1 MRAFSGVWM
10 VCVAAWVGIFAGA
23 SHAEWTTQEIVL
35 QPGWNAVFLLVQP
48 VENGCGQVFA
58 DVPVKSVWSWV
69 KRFSS
74 VQFLQNPDELLPE
87 MPDWLTYFPPSHPQ
101 AFLTDL
107 FALHAGKC
115 YLVELDGT
123 EPRTL
128 VLAGKTEIRKIEWIP
143 NSFNLVGFHVNPA
156 APPAFQM
163 FFAGDSAL
171 SGQAVYRTLPNGKNE
186 MVGDLAA
193 TRLRAGEAY
202 WVYCK
207 GASSFSGPLK
217 VDCDLREGL
226 DYGKDLTEQTLRLKN
241 VSSEERTV
249 TVRLRPSTRP
259 VKGGVKSDLPVYG
272 GDVALSFIRLLA
284 WRPLEEPLVFSLA
297 PGIEQDLRLA
307 VRRAAMKKQGLPEA
321 VYESILEVSDDK
333 GSFFEIPV
341 SAKAGDDPAGLWVG
355 NVKVNAV
362 SEAGNAADSVTPAPA
377 ASEFT
382 FRIIVHVDAAG
393 AGRLLQHVT
402 LMQVQAVRE
411 PDPDNPGQYIQTAPP
426 RYVLLT
432 NDNLIS
438 QYEGI
443 SMRDGKLVGR
453 RITAPVFGFR
463 DPVSLTGDI
472 ETAFE
477 AALTMPY
484 DDALNPFLHRYHPDH
499 DNKDE
504 RYSSTLAEGKE
515 SFTFS
520 RVIRL
525 EFSAEDPDDI
535 DPPEWGDKLLGG
547 IYRETITG
555 VHKRDLHVQGTF
567 LLTRVVDV
575 ALLND
580 GN

>member
-1 MRAFSGVWM
+1 MRAFSGIWM
-10 VCVAAWVGIFAGA
+10 VCVAACVGLCAGVA
-23 SHAEWTTQEIVL
+23 HAEWTTQTIEL
-35 QPGWNAVFLLVQP
+35 HPGWNAVFLLVQP
-48 VENGCGQVFA
+48 AENGCEQVFA

-115 YLVELDGT
+115 YLIELDGT
-123 EPRTL
+123 EPRTI
-128 VLAGKTEIRKIEWIP
+128 VLEGKTEIRKIEWIP
-143 NSFNLVGFHVNPA
+143 NSFNLAGFHVNSA
-156 APPAFQM
+156 DPPTFEKY
-163 FFAGDSAL
+163 FAGDSAL
-171 SGQAVYRTLPNGKNE
+171 SGQAVYRTLTNGKNE
-186 MVGDLAA
+186 MIGDLAA
-193 TRLRAGEAY
+193 TRLRPGEAY

-217 VDCDLREGL
+217 VDFDLREGL
-226 DYGKDLTEQTLRLKN
+226 DYGKDLLEQTLRLKN
-241 VSSEERTV
+241 VSLEERTV

-259 VKGGVKSDLPVYG
+259 VKSSVKSELPVYG

-284 WRPLEEPLVFSLA
+284 WRPLEEPLVFPLA

-307 VRRAAMKKQGLPEA
+307 VRRAAMKKPGLPDA

-341 SAKAGDDPAGLWVG
+341 SAKAGGDTAGLWVG
-355 NVKVNAV
+355 NVKVNAI
-362 SEAGNAADSVTPAPA
+362 SEAGNAADSVTPTPT

-382 FRIIVHVDAAG
+382 FRIIVHVDESG

-411 PDPDNPGQYIQTAPP
+411 PDPDNPGHYIETAPP

-432 NDNLIS
+432 NDTLIS

-472 ETAFE
+472 GTAFE
-477 AALTMPY
+477 ATLTMPY

-515 SFTFS
+515 SFTFE
-520 RVIRL
+520 RAIRL